1 MFVMQGPRLD
11 ELQRASDTLAEQARK
26 IPGLVDVDTSL
37 RTGKPEV
44 SVRLDRPKA
53 ADLGV
58 QGSDAA
64 EALRLLVGG
73 DQVTTYNEAGEQ
85 YEVHLR
91 AEGQNRDSEAAI
103 GRLTVPSA
111 RLGSVPLENIASFA
125 RGEAAADIRR
135 LNRQRQ
141 VTVSANMLPGT
152 SQSTAQTQMSE
163 AAAQARA
170 GVRVPNGLLGAV
182 ARAEPDR
189 QRVPCRRSRCRSS
202 SCTSCWPRSSSRGCT
217 R

>member
-1 MFVMQGPRLD
+1 VR
-11 ELQRASDTLAEQARK
+11 E
-26 IPGLVDVDTSL
+26 IPGLVDVDTTL

-53 ADLGV
+53 AELRV
-58 QGSDAA
+58 QLSDAA

-91 AEGQNRDSEAAI
+91 AEGQNRDSEAAL
-103 GRLTVPSA
+103 GRLAVRSA
-111 RLGSVPLENIASFA
+111 RLGSVPLENIAGFA

-141 VTVSANMLPGT
+141 VTVASNMLPGT
-152 SQSTAQTQMSE
+152 SQSTAQARMSE
-163 AAAQARA
+163 EAAKLGLGSEYQMGYTGRSRELNRTASAFLQARA
-170 GVRVPNGLLGAV
+170 LSLILLYLVLA
-182 ARAEPDR
+182 AQIHA
-189 QRVPCRRSRCRSS
+189 SLH
-202 SCTSCWPRSSSRGCT
+202 
-217 R
+217 